1 MSSELF
7 NIFSAIGICLT
18 FFASMAATIVSI
30 ISLKYSNKAAR
41 RSGYLSTIT
50 VGRDKW
56 SYSLRENAAL
66 YFTQIA
72 RLCNGQEEC
81 LEEIYNELIRN
92 HFAIVLLLFKQD
104 KEILDNMNVVR
115 NKALEIV
122 GQNNI
127 IVSQYEQNKESLDS
141 YKADI
146 ENKDIVIQA
155 RKRIYELR
163 RSILQEYQG
172 RIMNGFTELL
182 EKEWRKQQHEATE
195 MWNQK

>member
-163 RSILQEYQG
+163 CSILQEYQG